1 MIFLRLSPKKTIV
14 FFFLLSLTL
23 FTASPLS
30 SQDKEKESLAPPS
43 NVVSQDLPF
52 DDGKVLKISWRLSPD
67 DKEIKAD
74 IDGYQVFR
82 ATKQDTSFKEIGLV
96 KDNISAFADSELD
109 PNQQYVYK
117 VRAKKGS
124 LYSEFSYS
132 NYSSPKVNWFR
143 KDRINIF
150 ILFVVFSV
158 SLILYIR
165 GARKGKGL
173 FVRKISG
180 LDAIE
185 EAVGRATEMG
195 KSVLYIPGIQEL
207 DEIQT
212 IAGLS
217 ILGKVAK
224 ITAAYDTPLMVPV
237 MYSMVM
243 VAGQEV
249 IKEAYFNAGKPE
261 RFKKD
266 MVKYIAGEQFA
277 YATAVAGIMLRER
290 PAANIFMGAFYAE
303 SLLLAETGQS
313 TKAIQIA
320 GTANPDQ
327 LPFFIAACDY
337 TIMGEELYAASAY
350 LSKEPVML
358 GSLKAQDLLKILL
371 VICILLGVIF
381 ETFHLGNGFF
391 TRLFIEH

>member
-1 MIFLRLSPKKTIV
+1 M
-14 FFFLLSLTL
+14 
-23 FTASPLS
+23 
-30 SQDKEKESLAPPS
+30 
-43 NVVSQDLPF
+43 
-52 DDGKVLKISWRLSPD
+52 LSPD
-67 DKEIKAD
+67 DKEMKGD
-74 IDGYQVFR
+74 LDGYQIFR
-82 ATKQDTSFKEIGLV
+82 ATKNDTVFKQIAMV
-96 KDNISAFADSELD
+96 KDNISTLTDSQLNPNEEYIYRIRTEKGKAF
-109 PNQQYVYK
+109 
-117 VRAKKGS
+117 
-124 LYSEFSYS
+124 SEFSYS
-132 NYSSPKVNWFR
+132 DYSSPKVNWFR

-150 ILFVVFSV
+150 ILFIVFSV

-165 GARKGKGL
+165 GARKGKG
-173 FVRKISG
+173 FFIRKISG

-337 TIMGEELYAASAY
+337 TIMGEELFAASAY

-371 VICILLGVIF
+371 VICILLGAIF

>member
-1 MIFLRLSPKKTIV
+1 VKIKQIIIFS
-14 FFFLLSLTL
+14 FLLSLFFVTPSRL
-23 FTASPLS
+23 Y
-30 SQDKEKESLAPPS
+30 SQKKDEGKKSIAPPS
-43 NVVSQDLPF
+43 NVKAQDLPF
-52 DDGKVLKISWRLSPD
+52 DDGKILKISWKLSPD
-67 DKEIKAD
+67 DKEIGGD
-74 IDGYQVFR
+74 LDGYQIFR
-82 ATKQDTSFKEIGLV
+82 ATQKDTLFKEISQV
-96 KDNISAFADSELD
+96 KDNVDTYKDTELNPD
-109 PNQQYVYK
+109 DQYIYK
-117 VRAKKGS
+117 VRVKKGEAF
-124 LYSEFSYS
+124 SEFSYS

-150 ILFVVFSV
+150 ILFIVFSV

-165 GARKGKGL
+165 SARKGKG
-173 FVRKISG
+173 FFIRKISG

-224 ITAAYDTPLMVPV
+224 ITAAYDTPLLVPV

-266 MVKYIAGEQFA
+266 MVKYVAGEQFA

-358 GSLKAQDLLKILL
+358 GSLKSQDLLKILL
-371 VICILLGVIF
+371 IVCILLGVIF
-381 ETFHLGNGFF
+381 ETLHLGNGFF

>member
-1 MIFLRLSPKKTIV
+1 M
-14 FFFLLSLTL
+14 
-23 FTASPLS
+23 
-30 SQDKEKESLAPPS
+30 
-43 NVVSQDLPF
+43 
-52 DDGKVLKISWRLSPD
+52 
-67 DKEIKAD
+67 
-74 IDGYQVFR
+74 
-82 ATKQDTSFKEIGLV
+82 
-96 KDNISAFADSELD
+96 
-109 PNQQYVYK
+109 
-117 VRAKKGS
+117 
-124 LYSEFSYS
+124 
-132 NYSSPKVNWFR
+132 
-143 KDRINIF
+143 
-150 ILFVVFSV
+150 
-158 SLILYIR
+158 
-165 GARKGKGL
+165 
-173 FVRKISG
+173 
-180 LDAIE
+180 
-185 EAVGRATEMG
+185 GRATEMG
-195 KSVLYIPGIQEL
+195 RSVLYIPGIQEL

-224 ITAAYDTPLMVPV
+224 ITAAYDTPLLVPV

-249 IKEAYFNAGKPE
+249 IREAYFNAGKAE

-277 YATAVAGIMLRER
+277 YATAVGGIMLRER

-350 LSKEPVML
+350 LSKEPVTL

-371 VICILLGVIF
+371 VISILLGVIF
-381 ETFHLGNGFF
+381 ETLHLGNGFF
-391 TRLFIEH
+391 TKLFIEH